1 MGKKRKSTGSLRGF
15 FLLIALIITAF
26 FIYQY
31 RNGNATV
38 DIKLRELTEK
48 AKSAVTNAGTSADV
62 PPSINQLEIPI
73 STRKREEIILHR
85 TAFTIS
91 YNNDYKTP
99 NWVAWELTR
108 AETEGTEGRKNKFEP
123 DPDLPEPRAEHS
135 DYTPSGYD
143 RGHMAPAAD
152 MKWNKKAMEE
162 SFYMSNI
169 CPQNRKLNRD
179 DWGDLEEKCR
189 NWAEKYGK
197 AYIVCGPIYDSKSP
211 KRIGKHK
218 IAVPE
223 RFFKAILI
231 YEGKTPIAMGFL
243 FENKAHHQNL
253 KNYLVS
259 VDKIEEETGLDFFSK
274 LPDTIESRIE
284 STIPDMPE

>member
-135 DYTPSGYD
+135 DYTHSGYD

-253 KNYLVS
+253 KKYLVS

>member
-31 RNGNATV
+31 RNGHATV

-135 DYTPSGYD
+135 DYTHSGYD

>member
-48 AKSAVTNAGTSADV
+48 AKSAVTNAGTSANV

-135 DYTPSGYD
+135 DYTHSGYD

>member
-62 PPSINQLEIPI
+62 TPSINQLEIPI

-108 AETEGTEGRKNKFEP
+108 AETEGTEDRKNKFEP

-135 DYTPSGYD
+135 DYTHSGYD

-189 NWAEKYGK
+189 DWAEKYGK

-253 KNYLVS
+253 RNYLVS

-284 STIPDMPE
+284 SIIPDMPE

>member
-99 NWVAWELTR
+99 NWVAWELTH

-135 DYTPSGYD
+135 DYTHSGYD

>member
-48 AKSAVTNAGTSADV
+48 AKSAVTNVGTSADV

-108 AETEGTEGRKNKFEP
+108 AETEGTEDRKNKFEP

-135 DYTPSGYD
+135 DYTHSGYD

-223 RFFKAILI
+223 RFFKALLI

>member
-1 MGKKRKSTGSLRGF
+1 M
-15 FLLIALIITAF
+15 
-26 FIYQY
+26 
-31 RNGNATV
+31 
-38 DIKLRELTEK
+38 
-48 AKSAVTNAGTSADV
+48 
-62 PPSINQLEIPI
+62 
-73 STRKREEIILHR
+73 
-85 TAFTIS
+85 
-91 YNNDYKTP
+91 
-99 NWVAWELTR
+99 AWELTR

-135 DYTPSGYD
+135 DYTHSGYD

-253 KNYLVS
+253 RNYLVS

>member
-135 DYTPSGYD
+135 DYTHSGYD

-259 VDKIEEETGLDFFSK
+259 IDKIEEETGLDFFSK

>member
-31 RNGNATV
+31 RNGDVTV

-123 DPDLPEPRAEHS
+123 DPNLPEPRAEHS
-135 DYTPSGYD
+135 DYTHSGYD

-253 KNYLVS
+253 RNYLVS

>member
-62 PPSINQLEIPI
+62 TPSINQLEIPI

-135 DYTPSGYD
+135 DYTHSGYD

>member
-135 DYTPSGYD
+135 DYTHSGYD

>member
-48 AKSAVTNAGTSADV
+48 AKSAVTNAGTSANV

-135 DYTPSGYD
+135 DYTHSGYD

-284 STIPDMPE
+284 STIPEMPE

>member
-135 DYTPSGYD
+135 DYTHSGYD

-243 FENKAHHQNL
+243 FENKTHHQNL

-284 STIPDMPE
+284 STIPEMPE

>member
-31 RNGNATV
+31 RNGDVTV

-62 PPSINQLEIPI
+62 TPSINQLEIPI

-135 DYTPSGYD
+135 DYTHSGYD

-253 KNYLVS
+253 RNYLVS
-259 VDKIEEETGLDFFSK
+259 VDKIEEETGLDLFSK

>member
-48 AKSAVTNAGTSADV
+48 AKSAVTNAGTSANV

-99 NWVAWELTR
+99 NWVAWELTH

-135 DYTPSGYD
+135 DYTHSGYD

>member
-123 DPDLPEPRAEHS
+123 DPDLPELRAEHS
-135 DYTPSGYD
+135 DYTHSGYD

>member
-62 PPSINQLEIPI
+62 TPSINQLEIPI

-135 DYTPSGYD
+135 DYTHSGYD

-253 KNYLVS
+253 RNYLVS

>member
-123 DPDLPEPRAEHS
+123 DPNLPEPRAEHS
-135 DYTPSGYD
+135 DYTHSGYD

>member
-48 AKSAVTNAGTSADV
+48 AKSAVTNVGTSADV

-123 DPDLPEPRAEHS
+123 DPNLPEPRAEHS
-135 DYTPSGYD
+135 DYTHSGYD

-223 RFFKAILI
+223 RFFKALLI

-284 STIPDMPE
+284 SIIPDMPE

>member
-123 DPDLPEPRAEHS
+123 DPDLPELRAEHS
-135 DYTPSGYD
+135 DYTHSGYD

-259 VDKIEEETGLDFFSK
+259 IDKIEEETGLDFFSK

-284 STIPDMPE
+284 STIPEMPE